1 MELNPVQES
10 DKIIIIHL
18 LKYFYIFTAENQEVF
33 MTALSILNVKEFMN
47 ILLRTDTFDSFLLS
61 EGSITTYMTF
71 LLDGH
76 SHADFFSPEDE
87 IYPKITQED
96 YVPFS
101 LVRPACFNLIKG
113 KRTPS
118 AFKFVFQL
126 SRENLVR
133 TLASAS
139 HSLAPEDISGL
150 YLNLIYQNQQ
160 LTCTTGVS
168 RRTFSMDKS
177 LDHTWDELVK
187 RFLKKHKIPFE
198 PLV

>member
-1 MELNPVQES
+1 
-10 DKIIIIHL
+10 
-18 LKYFYIFTAENQEVF
+18 
-33 MTALSILNVKEFMN
+33 MTALSILNIKEFMN

-61 EGSITTYMTF
+61 ECSITTYMTF

-76 SHADFFSPEDE
+76 CHADFFSPEDE
-87 IYPKITQED
+87 AYKKAAQEE
-96 YVPFS
+96 YIPFS
-101 LVRPACFNLIKG
+101 LVRPACFDLIKG

-118 AFKFVFQL
+118 SFKFVFQL
-126 SRENLVR
+126 SRENLMR

-139 HSLAPEDISGL
+139 HSITAEDISAL
-150 YLNLIYQNQQ
+150 YLNLIFQNQQ

-168 RRTFSMDKS
+168 RHTFSMDKS
-177 LDHTWDELVK
+177 LEHVWDELVK